1 MENPFFRNYYNATRP
16 RFSSNPRF
24 SSQSPRSIPVH
35 QEEQQQRSKP
45 SPAPKIV
52 SIPVHFVGSEKTRSA
67 SAVKIQKVFR
77 GFVVRKNVKKIVK
90 IRSEACE
97 IERRIADAKDLILS
111 DAKERLR
118 VNEMLMSLLLQLD
131 SVRGVDSGVRE
142 FRKAV
147 IRKVIVLQEAV
158 DAIVALPDTEKKDQ
172 AVEMSDSADS
182 LGNHETATNSID
194 QTLEM
199 QNIAE
204 VPDNFNSVAPVA
216 DDLTIEMQDF
226 VGPSDNCDSVVEA
239 VVDQT
244 SEMKESVDS
253 IDNCR
258 SADQSREEQDPV
270 ESSENCGIPSESNSQ
285 IPQTQFL
292 AEPTEDDGDLSI
304 GSVSHLKEAHDL
316 VESVQISGDRVQS
329 FDNCKSVA
337 EADKQCNEGEE
348 CSVDPTEETPVE
360 ANMKPC
366 ESKPEEE
373 IPQVENPVESV
384 ENDPTREVHDA
395 MEIQGSDVAHANQD
409 GKSCDSSSG
418 VMLSMMEKLME
429 ENNKLKGLVTE
440 LCGRNAVQN
449 RLMNSLSQR
458 VEQLER
464 VVARSERMRLKKK
477 KRQAAAAVERSETA
491 AETRKCGRS
500 L

>member
-35 QEEQQQRSKP
+35 QEEQQQQQRSKP
-45 SPAPKIV
+45 SPSSKIV

-77 GFVVRKNVKKIVK
+77 GFVVRKNVKKMVK
-90 IRSEACE
+90 IRSEACK
-97 IERRIADAKDLILS
+97 IERRIADTKDLILS
-111 DAKERLR
+111 DVKERLR

-182 LGNHETATNSID
+182 LGNRETATDSID

-204 VPDNFNSVAPVA
+204 APDNFNSVAPAA
-216 DDLTIEMQDF
+216 DDLTIEMQDSVF
-226 VGPSDNCDSVVEA
+226 PSDNCDSVVEA
-239 VVDQT
+239 VVDLT
-244 SEMKESVDS
+244 PEMKESVDS

-258 SADQSREEQDPV
+258 SADQSQEEQDPV
-270 ESSENCGIPSESNSQ
+270 ESAENCGIPSDSNSQ
-285 IPQTQFL
+285 IPQIQSL
-292 AEPTEDDGDLSI
+292 AEPTEDDGNLSI
-304 GSVSHLKEAHDL
+304 GRVSHLKEAHDL
-316 VESVQISGDRVQS
+316 VESVQNSRDLVES

-337 EADKQCNEGEE
+337 EADNEGQE

-360 ANMKPC
+360 ADMKPC
-366 ESKPEEE
+366 ESKHEEE
-373 IPQVENPVESV
+373 IPQVENPAESV
-384 ENDPTREVHDA
+384 ENDPTPEVHDA
-395 MEIQGSDVAHANQD
+395 MEIQGSDVSHPNQD

-418 VMLSMMEKLME
+418 VMLSMMERLME
-429 ENNKLKGLVTE
+429 ENCKLKGLVTE
-440 LCGRNAVQN
+440 LCERNVVQN
-449 RLMNSLSQR
+449 RLMNSLSHR

-464 VVARSERMRLKKK
+464 VVSRSERMRLKKK
-477 KRQAAAAVERSETA
+477 KRQAAAAVERSEMA
-491 AETRKCGRS
+491 AETRRCGRR